1 MRHLLVWLALAAAL
15 LPAAHCGG
23 ADPVPSWHPHKL
35 KRREGAP
42 GVNASAAA
50 GGGTP
55 VATPSSTV
63 VASSAGFVSTRG
75 CGVLASPEWERR
87 VCFDA
92 WTPAP
97 DALAAASAA
106 GFVNVTLTLE
116 VRVRS
121 LSAGPDAAW
130 VPACGDTLRLRLW
143 SRVALAAPRAALALP
158 AAPDPAQQ
166 QPGSCGRYAA
176 TLLLPP
182 PGPQRA
188 AYRADVR
195 VVHVDGEGGAD
206 PPSPRLAPANLV
218 QFKDGPPVWNLAA
231 RVSGALYVPAVGGG
245 SGAQRPRRGEGFE
258 AADGAWLRDIHRHG
272 NETKLCAQRNCKRLP
287 RCSGGDAPGAWHVH
301 NRRDDADCYCC
312 FGVVAC
318 I

>member
-1 MRHLLVWLALAAAL
+1 MPRAPLALLLLLSAAL
-15 LPAAHCGG
+15 RCGRCS
-23 ADPVPSWHPHKL
+23 D
-35 KRREGAP
+35 
-42 GVNASAAA
+42 GVASASRHALH
-50 GGGTP
+50 
-55 VATPSSTV
+55 STL
-63 VASSAGFVSTRG
+63 G
-75 CGVLASPEWERR
+75 CGVARATPWERR

-97 DALAAASAA
+97 DALSSASAA

-121 LSAGPDAAW
+121 LSSGPDAPW
-130 VPACGDTLRLRLW
+130 TPACGDTLRLRLW

-158 AAPDPAQQ
+158 AAADAALA
-166 QPGSCGRYAA
+166 QPGSCGRYTA
-176 TLLLPP
+176 TVLLPP

-231 RVSGALYVPAVGGG
+231 RVPGALYVPAQGGG
-245 SGAQRPRRGEGFE
+245 GGAQRPRRGEGFE
-258 AADGAWLRDIHRHG
+258 AADGAWLRDIQLHG
-272 NETKLCAQRNCKRLP
+272 NETKLCAQRDCRRLP
-287 RCSGGDAPGAWHVH
+287 RCTGGDAPGAWRVH
-301 NRRDDADCYCC
+301 NRCECLPCC
-312 FGVVAC
+312 ELLVSRC
-318 I
+318 L